1 MPISLVSL
9 GTLFNYPI
17 YQDSRK
23 RRTKPGFTVS
33 KIPPIFLL
41 LPKIKIVNYE
51 MIMTQP
57 Y

>member
-1 MPISLVSL
+1 MPISFVSL
-9 GTLFNYPI
+9 DTVYPI

-23 RRTKPGFTVS
+23 KKIKPGFTVP
-33 KIPPIFLL
+33 KIPNFLL

-57 Y
+57 HQT